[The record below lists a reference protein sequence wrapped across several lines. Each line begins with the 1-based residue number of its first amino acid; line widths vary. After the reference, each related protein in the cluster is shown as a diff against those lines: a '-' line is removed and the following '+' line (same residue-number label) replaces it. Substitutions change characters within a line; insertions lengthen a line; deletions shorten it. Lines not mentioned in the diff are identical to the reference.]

1 MNIFKKSNLIFISIF
16 IILSL
21 FLLKNIYEKKES
33 MLQIQ
38 KQVDKHQVGTSNT
51 TEYPLTVIDETGT
64 AVTVS
69 KEPQRL
75 ISTAP
80 SNTEILFALG
90 LGEKVVGIT
99 NYCNFPEESKNI
111 EKIGE
116 ISL

>member
-1 MNIFKKSNLIFISIF
+1 MNIFKKFILMTPFLF
-16 IILSL
+16 ITLNL
-21 FLLKNIYEKKES
+21 FLLIG
-33 MLQIQ
+33 L
-38 KQVDKHQVGTSNT
+38 SNVVN
-51 TEYPLTVIDETGT
+51 YPVTVIDETGT
-64 AVTVS
+64 AVTIS

-116 ISL
+116 ISPLNYEKIISLNPDLVLAYGGFS

>member
-1 MNIFKKSNLIFISIF
+1 MNILKIYFNDTLFIYYIKP
-16 IILSL
+16 
-21 FLLKNIYEKKES
+21 FLLIG
-33 MLQIQ
+33 L
-38 KQVDKHQVGTSNT
+38 SNVVN
-51 TEYPLTVIDETGT
+51 YPVTVIDETGT
-64 AVTVS
+64 AVTIS

-111 EKIGE
+111 EKLE
-116 ISL
+116 RSLL